1 MFANYTEGGHEHT
14 PFYFTHCG
22 TTIIKCGQNMDNL
35 GILDISFERDSCGI
49 VKANHLFELLPTEGT
64 CRDKEVDE
72 VIKKWRD
79 RIREGQEDGDVLCA
93 VGTQHS
99 IYQFVPANFFSKI
112 LHVNSIAFQSIE
124 NLFLM
129 HIVPFSGNSPLST
142 LTADL
147 RCKETAFA
155 CMVADAIVHS
165 YQEENC
171 QLGIQNGGFIR
182 YQN

>member
-1 MFANYTEGGHEHT
+1 
-14 PFYFTHCG
+14 
-22 TTIIKCGQNMDNL
+22 MDNL

-99 IYQFVPANFFSKI
+99 IYPFIPATLFSIK
-112 LHVNSIAFQSIE
+112 
-124 NLFLM
+124 
-129 HIVPFSGNSPLST
+129 
-142 LTADL
+142 
-147 RCKETAFA
+147 
-155 CMVADAIVHS
+155 
-165 YQEENC
+165 
-171 QLGIQNGGFIR
+171 
-182 YQN
+182 

>member
-1 MFANYTEGGHEHT
+1 
-14 PFYFTHCG
+14 
-22 TTIIKCGQNMDNL
+22 MDNL

-124 NLFLM
+124 NLSLM
-129 HIVPFSGNSPLST
+129 YNAHCTIFRQLS
-142 LTADL
+142 LVNINCGSQMQGDSL
-147 RCKETAFA
+147 RLHGC
-155 CMVADAIVHS
+155 
-165 YQEENC
+165 
-171 QLGIQNGGFIR
+171 
-182 YQN
+182 